1 MAFVLLLLLHLNEP
15 GAAADSSY
23 HGKQVPD
30 VQTGVHISIVGL

>member
-1 MAFVLLLLLHLNEP
+1 MAFVLLLLLDLNEP

-23 HGKQVPD
+23 REKQVPG

>member
-1 MAFVLLLLLHLNEP
+1 MAFVIVLLWHLSEP

-30 VQTGVHISIVGL
+30 VQTGVHISIAGL